1 MMNSYPMPG
10 WPASSI
16 IRKMDN
22 FTGFIAYYPDGD
34 PVREMTDFF
43 DPSLGKIC
51 ATNWH
56 YVDQDKL
63 CKLEAWWQG
72 KLKITLSKDQGIKSW
87 IFNHS
92 GSIDSASNTTKIISR
107 RYGYHKNLQIFE
119 VEINEETGDVL
130 SRVEQF

>member
-1 MMNSYPMPG
+1 MN
-10 WPASSI
+10 
-16 IRKMDN
+16 N

-43 DPSLGKIC
+43 DPSLDKIC

-56 YVDQDKL
+56 HVDQDKL

-72 KLKITLSKDQGIKSW
+72 KLKLTLSKDHQDIKSW

-107 RYGYHKNLQIFE
+107 RYGYRNIIQIFE
-119 VEINEETGDVL
+119 VEINEETGKVL
-130 SRVEQF
+130 SHVLRF